1 MQKKTIPR
9 NQKELSFAA
18 KGTIV
23 KNVGKKDAR
32 KHMGKDNEMCQEERF
47 T

>member
-9 NQKELSFAA
+9 NQKGLSFPD